1 MSPNH
6 LDVLIHYNGFAQ
18 PHPRFA
24 APAVQEAI
32 SFWVAQGFLEPDGG
46 SASLFRTTERQGAHT
61 GAVYLGRAEEV
72 LADRRGSGTA
82 QSTAGQLKMMIPPQQ
97 TLGRIARDPPTEA
110 DLIQADLQYN
120 ALKNSGSLQLQRD
133 QSNFNAQVQQNLRNS
148 PQRSL
153 HDL

>member
-1 MSPNH
+1 MSTP
-6 LDVLIHYNGFAQ
+6 
-18 PHPRFA
+18 
-24 APAVQEAI
+24 
-32 SFWVAQGFLEPDGG
+32 LEQIL
-46 SASLFRTTERQGAHT
+46 SH
-61 GAVYLGRAEEV
+61 
-72 LADRRGSGTA
+72 
-82 QSTAGQLKMMIPPQQ
+82 
-97 TLGRIARDPPTEA
+97 IARTPSTEA

>member
-46 SASLFRTTERQGAHT
+46 SASLFRTTERGKVHIRALCALEGPKKYWLT
-61 GAVYLGRAEEV
+61 AEEAAQLKV
-72 LADRRGSGTA
+72 LRGS
-82 QSTAGQLKMMIPPQQ
+82 
-97 TLGRIARDPPTEA
+97 
-110 DLIQADLQYN
+110 
-120 ALKNSGSLQLQRD
+120 
-133 QSNFNAQVQQNLRNS
+133 
-148 PQRSL
+148 
-153 HDL
+153 